1 MKIILALGGCLFAAV
16 TTAMVGCAIV
26 IIATQIAQIKKEFF

>member
-1 MKIILALGGCLFAAV
+1 MKIIFALGGLCFAAV
-16 TTAMVGCAIV
+16 STAMVGCAIV